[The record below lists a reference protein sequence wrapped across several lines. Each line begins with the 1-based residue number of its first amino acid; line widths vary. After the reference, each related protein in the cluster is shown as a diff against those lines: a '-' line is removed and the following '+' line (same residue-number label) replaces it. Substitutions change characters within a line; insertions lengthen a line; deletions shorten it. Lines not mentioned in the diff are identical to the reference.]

1 MESTLRTVPFKG
13 LFWLPTM
20 STPPSG
26 RRLVQPSKMPPLLK
40 SIFAEFKK
48 PDAVV
53 RRNVGPT

>member
-1 MESTLRTVPFKG
+1 
-13 LFWLPTM
+13 
-20 STPPSG
+20 
-26 RRLVQPSKMPPLLK
+26 MPPLLK